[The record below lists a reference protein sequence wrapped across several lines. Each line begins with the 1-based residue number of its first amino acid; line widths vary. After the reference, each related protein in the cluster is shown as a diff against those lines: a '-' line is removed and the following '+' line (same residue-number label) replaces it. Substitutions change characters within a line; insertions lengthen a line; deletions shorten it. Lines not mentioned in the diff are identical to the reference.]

1 MEKSLAHQVFLPGG
15 RIDLSCINGLEFH
28 SRVRDTKPVE
38 ARVTPANL
46 VMANAR
52 RRKLVALAAGMLAM
66 PWPSRAQRATRT
78 NRIGFLS
85 SEAASDDRDASRL
98 AALRDGLVERGYV
111 EGRNLVIE
119 ARYAQGNYDRLD
131 ELANELV
138 RLRVD
143 VLVASGTK
151 PLIAAARA
159 TTSIP
164 IIMGSS
170 GDAMRIGVTG
180 NLARPTGNVT
190 GWTFF
195 GAEIV
200 SKLIEILKEAAPRSA
215 KLAYLTNPAESSY
228 ALGAVKRTSAA
239 LQMALTLF
247 EVRGPSEL
255 DGAFEKIKAAQCDT
269 VLVQAGSM
277 FAVHAKPIA
286 ELALKHRLPSGSPLY
301 EYAEVGGLVTYGPDR
316 LEGYR
321 RAAVF
326 ADRLLK
332 GAKVADLPIEQAD
345 KFELVVNMRT
355 AKAVGLTIPQALQ
368 SRARLI

>member
-1 MEKSLAHQVFLPGG
+1 M
-15 RIDLSCINGLEFH
+15 
-28 SRVRDTKPVE
+28 
-38 ARVTPANL
+38 ARADWVT
-46 VMANAR
+46 ANAR
-52 RRKLVALAAGMLAM
+52 RRKLLALTAGMLAM
-66 PWPSRAQRATRT
+66 PWSSYAQQPTRT
-78 NRIGFLS
+78 YRIGFLS
-85 SEAASDDRDASRL
+85 SEAASDDRDSSRL
-98 AALRDGLVERGYV
+98 AAFRDGLVERGYI

-119 ARYAQGNYDRLD
+119 ARYAQGNYDRLSG
-131 ELANELV
+131 LANELV
-138 RLRVD
+138 RLKVD

-151 PLIAAARA
+151 PLIAATQA

-170 GDAMRIGVTG
+170 GDAMRIGVTS

-200 SKLIEILKEAAPRSA
+200 SKLIEILKETVPRSA

-228 ALGAVKRTSAA
+228 ALDAVKRTSAT
-239 LQMALTLF
+239 LKMALTLF
-247 EVRGPSEL
+247 EIRGPSEL
-255 DGAFEKIKAAQCDT
+255 DGTFERIKAAQCDT

-277 FAVHAKPIA
+277 FAVHAKTIA

-301 EYAEVGGLVTYGPDR
+301 EYAEVGGLITYGPDR

-326 ADRLLK
+326 AVKLFR

-345 KFELVVNMRT
+345 KFELVVNMQT
-355 AKAVGLTIPQALQ
+355 ARACGLTIPQALQ